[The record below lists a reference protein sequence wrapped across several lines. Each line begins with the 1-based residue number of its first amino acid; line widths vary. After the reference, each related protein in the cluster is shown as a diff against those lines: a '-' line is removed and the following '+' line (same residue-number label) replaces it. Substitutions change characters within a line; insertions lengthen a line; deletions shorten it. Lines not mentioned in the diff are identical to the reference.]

1 MSVLSEGLFRSQVG
15 RSVLRSEAALRR
27 ARRRRLSESLIG
39 AALYL
44 CALVSVLTTAGIV
57 ATLASEAWRFF
68 EQVALVEFWTG
79 TQWTPLFANP
89 RFGIWPLLT
98 ATLLIAAI
106 AMAVALP
113 LGLLAAIW
121 LAEYAPGRWR
131 AVIKPLLEVLA
142 GIPTVVYGYFALL
155 FVTPL
160 LKQFLPGIIV
170 FNALSAGLVMGFMI
184 LPMVASLSEDA
195 LLAVPRSLREGAYA
209 LGATQL
215 EVVLRVVVPAAL
227 SGIVSAF
234 ILAFSRAVGET
245 MIVTIA
251 AGNLPNLSLNPLEAM
266 QTMTAYIAQV
276 SMGDVPHG
284 TLEYRTLFAVGTALF
299 VLTLVLNLLSRWLL
313 DRFREVYD

>member
-1 MSVLSEGLFRSQVG
+1 MR
-15 RSVLRSEAALRR
+15 EALGR
-27 ARRRRLSESLIG
+27 ARRRRLVEAGIG
-39 AALYL
+39 AVLYG
-44 CALVSVLTTAGIV
+44 CALVSVLATAGIII
-57 ATLASEAWRFF
+57 TLATEAWQFIR
-68 EQVALVEFWTG
+68 QVPLAEFLTG
-79 TQWTPLFANP
+79 TQWTPLFSEP
-89 RFGIWPLLT
+89 RYGIWPLLT

-106 AMAVALP
+106 AMGVALP

-131 AVIKPLLEVLA
+131 AVIKPILEVLA

-160 LKQFLPGIIV
+160 LQRVFPEITV
-170 FNALSAGLVMGFMI
+170 FNALAAGLVMGFMI

-209 LGATQL
+209 LGATRL

-227 SGIVSAF
+227 SGIASAF
-234 ILAFSRAVGET
+234 VLALSRAVGET

-251 AGNLPNLSLNPLEAM
+251 AGNMPNLTLNPLRAM

-276 SMGDVPHG
+276 SLGEVPHG
-284 TLEYRTLFAVGTALF
+284 TLAYQTLFAVGAVLF
-299 VLTLVLNLLSRWLL
+299 ILTLLLNLISRRLL

>member
-1 MSVLSEGLFRSQVG
+1 MR
-15 RSVLRSEAALRR
+15 EALGR
-27 ARRRRLSESLIG
+27 ARRRRLVEAGIG
-39 AALYL
+39 AVLYG
-44 CALVSVLTTAGIV
+44 CALGSVLATAGIII
-57 ATLASEAWRFF
+57 TLATEAWQFIR
-68 EQVALVEFWTG
+68 QVPLAEFLTG
-79 TQWTPLFANP
+79 TQWTPLFSEP
-89 RFGIWPLLT
+89 RYGIWPLLT

-106 AMAVALP
+106 AMGVALP

-131 AVIKPLLEVLA
+131 AVIKPILEVLA

-160 LKQFLPGIIV
+160 LQRVFPEITV
-170 FNALSAGLVMGFMI
+170 FNALAAGLVMGFMI

-209 LGATQL
+209 LGATRL

-227 SGIVSAF
+227 SGIASAF
-234 ILAFSRAVGET
+234 VLALSRAVGET

-251 AGNLPNLSLNPLEAM
+251 AGNMPNLTLNPLRAM

-276 SMGDVPHG
+276 SLGEVPHG
-284 TLEYRTLFAVGTALF
+284 TLAYQTLFAVGAVLF
-299 VLTLVLNLLSRWLL
+299 ILTLLLNLISRRLL